1 MEKDIDKI
9 AKYRYTDID
18 NPRMKEGRKGVFF
31 MSKISVIGAGS
42 VGATVANDLMIQG
55 VASEIVLIDIN
66 KKKAIGEALDIYQGA
81 PFHSPA
87 IVRSGDY
94 EDAAG
99 SDIVVITCGMAR
111 KPGMTRLDL
120 AQTNVNILKDVARN
134 VVKYAS
140 NAVYV
145 IVSNPVDILTYVF
158 TKISG
163 LPERQIIGSGTI
175 LDTSRLQS
183 ELAKRFHIS
192 PKNVHAHVY
201 GEHGDSSFVPWSLVH
216 IANNHVDAYKES
228 SPDRDRIDWN
238 QDYEDVEQFV
248 KKSGGM
254 IIENKGAT
262 FYAVAMSVCHI
273 CKCIFSG
280 AGTALTVSTMMHGE
294 YGVSD
299 VCLSVLSL
307 VDRDGVRGKILNK
320 LTDEEVQKLQRSAEK
335 LKSVID
341 QIEF

>member
-1 MEKDIDKI
+1 
-9 AKYRYTDID
+9 
-18 NPRMKEGRKGVFF
+18 

-55 VASEIVLIDIN
+55 IASEIVLVDIN

-94 EDAAG
+94 SAIKN
-99 SDIVVITCGMAR
+99 SDIVIITCGMAR

-120 AQTNVNILKDVARN
+120 AQTNVNIIKDVAVN
-134 VVKYAS
+134 CVS
-140 NAVYV
+140 NAPNAIYV

-163 LPERQIIGSGTI
+163 LPEHQIIGSGTI

-216 IANNHVDAYKES
+216 IANNHVDAYKDS
-228 SPDRDRIDWN
+228 SPDKDRIHWN
-238 QDYEDVEQFV
+238 QDYEEVEQYV
-248 KKSGGM
+248 KKSGGT

-273 CKCIFSG
+273 CKAIYSD
-280 AGTALTVSTMMHGE
+280 AGTALTLSTMMHGE
-294 YGVSD
+294 YGVED
-299 VCLSVLSL
+299 VCLSTLCL
-307 VDRDGVRGKILNK
+307 VDRQGVRGKILNK
-320 LTDEEVQKLQRSAEK
+320 LTDEEVKKLHNSANK
-335 LKSVID
+335 LKDVLS
-341 QIEF
+341 QITI

>member
-1 MEKDIDKI
+1 M
-9 AKYRYTDID
+9 
-18 NPRMKEGRKGVFF
+18 
-31 MSKISVIGAGS
+31 MSKISVIGAGN

-55 VASEIVLIDIN
+55 VASEIILVDVN
-66 KKKAIGEALDIYQGA
+66 KKKAFGEALDVYQGA

-94 EDAAG
+94 PAIAG

-120 AQTNVNILKDVARN
+120 AQTNVNIIKDVA
-134 VVKYAS
+134 A
-140 NAVYV
+140 NAVQYAPNAIYV

-158 TKISG
+158 TKVSG
-163 LPERQIIGSGTI
+163 LPEKQIIGSGTI

-228 SPDRDRIDWN
+228 SPDRDRIHWDRN
-238 QDYEDVEQFV
+238 YEEVEQFV
-248 KKSGGM
+248 KKSGGV

-273 CKCIFSG
+273 CKAIYAG
-280 AGTALTVSTMMHGE
+280 AGTALTVSSLMHGE
-294 YGVSD
+294 YGVED
-299 VCLSVLSL
+299 VCLSTLCL
-307 VDRDGVRGKILNK
+307 VDREGIRGKILNK
-320 LTDEEVQKLQRSAEK
+320 LTDEEVVKLQISANK
-335 LKSVID
+335 LKEVLS
-341 QIEF
+341 QITY

>member
-1 MEKDIDKI
+1 
-9 AKYRYTDID
+9 
-18 NPRMKEGRKGVFF
+18 
-31 MSKISVIGAGS
+31 MSKISVIGAGN

-55 VASEIVLIDIN
+55 VASEIVLVDVN
-66 KKKAIGEALDIYQGA
+66 KKKALGEALDIYQGA

-87 IVRSGDY
+87 IVRAGDY
-94 EDAAG
+94 PAIEG

-120 AQTNVNILKDVARN
+120 AQTNVNILKDVAEN
-134 VVKYAS
+134 CVTHAPD
-140 NAVYV
+140 AIYV

-158 TKISG
+158 YKISG

-216 IANNHVDAYKES
+216 IANNHVDAYKDS
-228 SPDRDRIDWN
+228 SPDKDRIHWN
-238 QDYEDVEQFV
+238 QDYDEVEAYV
-248 KKSGGM
+248 KKSGGK

-273 CKCIFSG
+273 CKAIYAG
-280 AGTALTVSTMMHGE
+280 AGTALTVSTPMHGE
-294 YGVSD
+294 YGVED
-299 VCLSVLSL
+299 VCLSTLCL
-307 VDRDGVRGKILNK
+307 VDRSGVRGKILNK
-320 LTDEEVQKLQRSAEK
+320 LTDQEVEK
-335 LKSVID
+335 LHISANKLKDVLS
-341 QIEF
+341 QITF

>member
-1 MEKDIDKI
+1 
-9 AKYRYTDID
+9 
-18 NPRMKEGRKGVFF
+18 

-55 VASEIVLIDIN
+55 IAAEIVLVDVN
-66 KKKAIGEALDIYQGA
+66 KKKAFGEALDVYQGA

-94 EDAAG
+94 PAIVG

-120 AQTNVNILKDVARN
+120 AQTNVNIIKDVAKN
-134 VVKYAS
+134 AVQYAPT
-140 NAVYV
+140 AVYV

-158 TKISG
+158 TKVSG
-163 LPERQIIGSGTI
+163 LPEHQIIGSGTI

-216 IANNHVDAYKES
+216 IANNHVDSYKES
-228 SPDRDRIDWN
+228 SPDRDRINWDR
-238 QDYEDVEQFV
+238 DYEEVEQFV
-248 KKSGGM
+248 KKSGGL

-273 CKCIFSG
+273 CKCVFAG

-294 YGVSD
+294 YGVDD
-299 VCLSVLSL
+299 VCLSTLCL
-307 VDRDGVRGKILNK
+307 VDHTGVRGKIMNK
-320 LTDEEVQKLQRSAEK
+320 LTDEEVAKLQNSANK
-335 LKSVID
+335 LKEVLS
-341 QIEF
+341 QITY

>member
-1 MEKDIDKI
+1 
-9 AKYRYTDID
+9 
-18 NPRMKEGRKGVFF
+18 

-55 VASEIVLIDIN
+55 VASEIVLVDIN
-66 KKKAIGEALDIYQGA
+66 KKKAFGEALDIYQGA

-94 EDAAG
+94 PAIAG
-99 SDIVVITCGMAR
+99 SDIVIITCGIAR
-111 KPGMTRLDL
+111 KPGMSRLDL
-120 AQTNVNILKDVARN
+120 AQTNVNIVKDVA
-134 VVKYAS
+134 K
-140 NAVYV
+140 NAVPYAPTAIYV

-158 TKISG
+158 TKVSG
-163 LPERQIIGSGTI
+163 LPEHQIIGSGTI

-216 IANNHVDAYKES
+216 IANNHVDVYKES
-228 SPDRDRIDWN
+228 SPDRDRIHWN
-238 QDYEDVEQFV
+238 KDYDEVEEFV
-248 KKSGGM
+248 KKSGGT

-262 FYAVAMSVCHI
+262 FFAVSMSVCHI
-273 CKCIFSG
+273 CKCIYAG

-294 YGVSD
+294 YGVED
-299 VCLSVLSL
+299 VCLSTLCL
-307 VDRDGVRGKILNK
+307 VDRSGVRGKILNK
-320 LTDEEVQKLQRSAEK
+320 LTDEEVEK
-335 LKSVID
+335 LHRSGNKLKEVIA
-341 QIEF
+341 QITI

>member
-1 MEKDIDKI
+1 
-9 AKYRYTDID
+9 
-18 NPRMKEGRKGVFF
+18 

-42 VGATVANDLMIQG
+42 VGATIANDLMIQG

-87 IVRSGDY
+87 IVRPGEY
-94 EDAAG
+94 EDAEN
-99 SDIVVITCGMAR
+99 SDIVIITCGVAR

-120 AQTNVNILKDVARN
+120 AQTNVNILKDVTAN
-134 VVKYAS
+134 VVKHAP

-145 IVSNPVDILTYVF
+145 IVSNPVDVLTYVF

-163 LPERQIIGSGTI
+163 LPEHQIIGSGTI

-183 ELAKRFHIS
+183 ELAKRFYIS
-192 PKNVHAHVY
+192 PKNVHGHVY

-216 IANNHVDAYKES
+216 IANNHIDSYKES
-228 SPDRDRIDWN
+228 SPDKDRIEWN
-238 QDYEDVEQFV
+238 QEYEEVEEFV
-248 KKSGGM
+248 KKSGGK

-273 CKCIFSG
+273 CKCIYSG

-294 YGVSD
+294 YGVDD
-299 VCLSVLSL
+299 VCLSVLNL
-307 VDRDGVRGKILNK
+307 VDRNGVRGKILNK
-320 LTDEEVQKLQRSAEK
+320 MTAEEEEKVRASAAKLR
-335 LKSVID
+335 SVID

>member
-1 MEKDIDKI
+1 
-9 AKYRYTDID
+9 
-18 NPRMKEGRKGVFF
+18 

-55 VASEIVLIDIN
+55 IASEIVLVDIN
-66 KKKAIGEALDIYQGA
+66 EKKARGEALDVYQGA
-81 PFHSPA
+81 PFQSPA
-87 IVRSGDY
+87 IVRPGNYSDT
-94 EDAAG
+94 AN
-99 SDIVVITCGMAR
+99 SDIIVITCGMAR

-120 AQTNVNILKDVARN
+120 AQTNVDILKDVIKN
-134 VVKYAS
+134 VVPQAP

-158 TKISG
+158 TKLSG
-163 LPERQIIGSGTI
+163 LPERQVIGSGTI
-175 LDTSRLQS
+175 LDTSRLQA
-183 ELAKRFHIS
+183 ELAKRFCIS

-216 IANNHVDAYKES
+216 IANNHVDVYKEV

-238 QDYEDVEQFV
+238 QEYEEIEQYV
-248 KKSGGM
+248 KKSGGT

-273 CKCIFSG
+273 CKCIYAD

-294 YGVSD
+294 YGVEE
-299 VCLSVLSL
+299 VCLSTLCL
-307 VDRDGVRGKILNK
+307 VDRSGVRGKILTP
-320 LTDEEVQKLQRSAEK
+320 LTQEETIK
-335 LKSVID
+335 LKKSAAKLREVID
-341 QIEF
+341 QITI

>member
-1 MEKDIDKI
+1 
-9 AKYRYTDID
+9 
-18 NPRMKEGRKGVFF
+18 
-31 MSKISVIGAGS
+31 MSKITVVGAGS
-42 VGATVANDLMIQG
+42 VGATIANDLMIQG
-55 VASEIVLIDIN
+55 VASEIVLVDIN

-94 EDAAG
+94 EDAEG
-99 SDIVVITCGMAR
+99 SDIVVITCGIAR

-120 AQTNVNILKDVARN
+120 AQTNVNILKDVTHN
-134 VVKYAS
+134 IVKHAP

-145 IVSNPVDILTYVF
+145 IVSNPVDVLTYVF

-163 LPERQIIGSGTI
+163 LPENQIIGSGTI

-201 GEHGDSSFVPWSLVH
+201 GEHGDSQFVPWSLVH
-216 IANNHVDAYKES
+216 IANNHVDAYKNS
-228 SPDRDRIDWN
+228 SPDCDRIQWDS
-238 QDYEDVEQFV
+238 DYDDVEQFV
-248 KKSGGM
+248 KKSGSL

-273 CKCIFSG
+273 CKCVFAG

-294 YGVSD
+294 YGVDD
-299 VCLSVLSL
+299 VCLSVLTL
-307 VDRDGVRGKILNK
+307 VDNSGVRGKILNK
-320 LTDEEVQKLQRSAEK
+320 LTDEEIARLQASADK
-335 LKSVID
+335 LKSVIS